1 MAKLTMDQNLL
12 IPLIV
17 AASSLPA
24 FLAARAFEQDRRR
37 LATLM
42 RLVGLAIMA
51 GALGLIWAGDDRS
64 RLLAVAAGLAVAVNG
79 LGLVVLWHIL
89 RRRRR

>member
-1 MAKLTMDQNLL
+1 MESSLW

-24 FLAARAFEQDRRR
+24 FLAARTFARDRAR

-42 RLVGLAIMA
+42 RLVGIAILA
-51 GALGLIWAGDDRS
+51 G
-64 RLLAVAAGLAVAVNG
+64 AAGLAWAGGDPSRTLAVVLAVALAVNG
-79 LGLVVLWHIL
+79 LGLVVLWDVL
-89 RRRRR
+89 RRRRGKGRG

>member
-1 MAKLTMDQNLL
+1 MDSTLW

-24 FLAARAFEQDRRR
+24 FLAGRAFARDRKR

-42 RLVGLAIMA
+42 RLVGMAILA
-51 GALGLIWAGDDRS
+51 GAVGLAWAGGDPS
-64 RLLAVAAGLAVAVNG
+64 RTLAVTIAVAVAVNG
-79 LGLVVLWHIL
+79 LGLFVLWDVL
-89 RRRRR
+89 RRRRGKGRG

>member
-1 MAKLTMDQNLL
+1 MDSTLW

-24 FLAARAFEQDRRR
+24 FLAGRAFARDRKR

-42 RLVGLAIMA
+42 RLVGLAILA
-51 GALGLIWAGDDRS
+51 GAVGLAWAGGDPS
-64 RLLAVAAGLAVAVNG
+64 RTLAVTIAVAVAVNG
-79 LGLVVLWHIL
+79 LGLFVLWDVL
-89 RRRRR
+89 RRRRGKRRG

>member
-1 MAKLTMDQNLL
+1 MLDELF

-24 FLAARAFEQDRRR
+24 FLAARAFARDRAR

-42 RLVGLAIMA
+42 RMVGMAILAGAVGLA
-51 GALGLIWAGDDRS
+51 WAGGDQART
-64 RLLAVAAGLAVAVNG
+64 LAVAIGLALAVNG
-79 LGLVVLWHIL
+79 LGLFVLWDVM
-89 RRRRR
+89 RRRRRNGGR